1 MALSFFDDP
10 SLVAPRRVER
20 IALKGGAFVL
30 RSPEPL
36 QPYARCVGEWLE
48 RWARET
54 PESLA
59 VAEAFGSDWTRLTWS
74 ALRARVGSVAQA
86 LLDLKLAPQSPIVV
100 LSDNAL
106 DHLVLLLAGQHIGQ
120 PVCTV
125 TSSYCRLAGG
135 DTTRIHS
142 ILLGVR
148 ARVLEGHTLA
158 DGLHDFPRVFPE
170 IYRATVAAGEQ
181 SGHLD
186 KVLERLADYTENR
199 EQIRQKMLGALLYP
213 IVLTVMCFG
222 IVAIL
227 LVYVVPKVVDVV
239 DANHAKLPLATQILV
254 AVSGFLR
261 NQGIWLLLAV
271 ALAGVLLWRWLKDPQ
286 ALRRFHLLQLRLP
299 LVGKLSRGFNTAR
312 FTRTLSILT
321 GSAVPVLDALRISG
335 EVITNLPMRDAVGIA
350 AQRVREGAAIGRSL
364 ASSKLFPPMMIHLVS
379 SGESSG
385 ELEAMLER
393 AAQSQEREL
402 DGLLTA
408 MVGLLGP
415 LMIVGMGLV
424 VMAIVFA
431 MLLPIFEMNSL
442 IS

>member
-1 MALSFFDDP
+1 MGAYEYTALDAAGKERQGVIEGDTPRHVRAQLRERDLLPVSISEVAQKESRRQQGFTFSSGASASDL
-10 SLVAPRRVER
+10 SLLTRQLATLCKAGLPLEE
-20 IALKGGAFVL
+20 AL
-30 RSPEPL
+30 
-36 QPYARCVGEWLE
+36 
-48 RWARET
+48 
-54 PESLA
+54 LA
-59 VAEAFGSDWTRLTWS
+59 VS
-74 ALRARVGSVAQA
+74 Q
-86 LLDLKLAPQSPIVV
+86 QSEKP
-100 LSDNAL
+100 
-106 DHLVLLLAGQHIGQ
+106 
-120 PVCTV
+120 
-125 TSSYCRLAGG
+125 
-135 DTTRIHS
+135 RIQS

-227 LVYVVPKVVDVV
+227 LVYVVPKVVDVF

-271 ALAGVLLWRWLKDPQ
+271 ALGSVLLWRWLKDPQ

>member
-1 MALSFFDDP
+1 MGAYEYTALDAAGKERQGVIEGDTPRHVRAQLRERELLPVSISEVAQKESRRQRGFTFSSGASASDL
-10 SLVAPRRVER
+10 SLLTRQLATLCKAGLPLEE
-20 IALKGGAFVL
+20 AL
-30 RSPEPL
+30 
-36 QPYARCVGEWLE
+36 
-48 RWARET
+48 
-54 PESLA
+54 LA
-59 VAEAFGSDWTRLTWS
+59 VS
-74 ALRARVGSVAQA
+74 Q
-86 LLDLKLAPQSPIVV
+86 QSEKP
-100 LSDNAL
+100 
-106 DHLVLLLAGQHIGQ
+106 
-120 PVCTV
+120 
-125 TSSYCRLAGG
+125 
-135 DTTRIHS
+135 RIQS

-186 KVLERLADYTENR
+186 KVLERLAEYTENR
-199 EQIRQKMLGALLYP
+199 ELIRQKMLGALLYP

-227 LVYVVPKVVDVV
+227 LVYVVPKVVDVF

-261 NQGIWLLLAV
+261 QQGIWLLLAV
-271 ALAGVLLWRWLKDPQ
+271 ALGGVLLWRWLKDPQ

-299 LVGKLSRGFNTAR
+299 LIGKLSRGFNTAR

-385 ELEAMLER
+385 ELESMLER

-415 LMIVGMGLV
+415 MMIVGMGLV